1 MRAFVLIS
9 TLLISVVYA
18 QHQHQ
23 HAPQAVDP
31 SYLRQY
37 YQQIAQQASGGNP
50 EATPIFEQNPD
61 SHQQY
66 INQGQ
71 QIRVKDNVQEQVRK
85 KTKKEST
92 LVRIRSKYA
101 KPKSLHSF
109 FSFRSEL
116 SNNSLKH
123 MLHHT

>member
-9 TLLISVVYA
+9 TLLMSVVNA
-18 QHQHQ
+18 QHGS
-23 HAPQAVDP
+23 QAVDP

-37 YQQIAQQASGGNP
+37 YQQIAQQSGGNP

-71 QIRVKDNVQEQVRK
+71 QIRVKDNVQEQVNK
-85 KTKKEST
+85 KPTTT
-92 LVRIRSKYA
+92 LKN
-101 KPKSLHSF
+101 KG
-109 FSFRSEL
+109 
-116 SNNSLKH
+116 NDC
-123 MLHHT
+123 